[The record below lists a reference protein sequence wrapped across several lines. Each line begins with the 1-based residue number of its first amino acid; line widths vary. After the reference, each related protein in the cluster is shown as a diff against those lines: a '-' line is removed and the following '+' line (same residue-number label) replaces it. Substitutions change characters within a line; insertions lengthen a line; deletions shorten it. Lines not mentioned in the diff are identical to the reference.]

1 MKRENEPENGTGAPY
16 ENCFSKAEWKFRLV
30 RVPRQVG
37 VPERIVPA
45 EAVEGGGL
53 LLAFF
58 LLHLKSKNNWTCSS
72 LHYLFT
78 SRCKISDLLHHEMR
92 ARHGKYS
99 HYVWELSYVY
109 NDCWHTDQLFWVCL
123 FLHHGDFWKGDN
135 RRWLERS
142 LCLCFKIGTMISSS
156 SRRTCNLHWR
166 SWMIR
171 LQRLHFSLY
180 ETSLARDCKETRCV
194 II

>member
-1 MKRENEPENGTGAPY
+1 MKTVFLKQNENSGWSV
-16 ENCFSKAEWKFRLV
+16 FHV
-30 RVPRQVG
+30 R
-37 VPERIVPA
+37 
-45 EAVEGGGL
+45 
-53 LLAFF
+53 LAFQNGSSPQR
-58 LLHLKSKNNWTCSS
+58 LLKVEDCSCPSSSSILSRTTELVLHFTISS
-72 LHYLFT
+72 LLVAKCIFFT
-78 SRCKISDLLHHEMR
+78 MKWGRD
-92 ARHGKYS
+92 GKYS

-142 LCLCFKIGTMISSS
+142 LCFRFKIGTKISSS

-171 LQRLHFSLY
+171 LQRLQFSLY
-180 ETSLARDCKETRCV
+180 KTSLARDCKETRCV
-194 II
+194 IK